1 MPLQS
6 TRGAASGKA
15 FGFTAGGGW
24 DGKLDYLV
32 IAGGGG
38 GGGSVGG
45 HIGGGSGGGGY
56 RTSFP
61 GGTKLTVSAGAIPV
75 TVGGGGAG
83 GPPGSNPGSK
93 GADSVFSTITST
105 GGGYGAGG
113 LTNASGGPGGSG
125 GGAGSNAAS
134 PASTG
139 NDPPV
144 SPPQGNNGGGTLGG
158 GGAGGGGGGAGSAGG
173 TGADPTFTPPLAGL
187 GLANSISGSS
197 VTRAAG
203 GPAGGVDTSIVN
215 TGNGNFGRE
224 QGGAGGTGSPGI
236 VILRA
241 PAAAGPRW
249 SVAPGTNTK
258 TSAPNGDT
266 IATFTVD
273 GTLTIS

>member
-1 MPLQS
+1 MPLKS

-24 DGKLDYLV
+24 DGQLDYLV

-38 GGGSVGG
+38 GGGSIGG
-45 HIGGGSGGGGY
+45 YIGGGGGGGGY

-75 TVGGGGAG
+75 TVGGAGAG
-83 GPPGSNPGSK
+83 GPSGSNPGSQ
-93 GADSVFSTITST
+93 GNSSIFSSITSA

-113 LTNASGGPGGSG
+113 QSNAAGGPGGSG
-125 GGAGSNAAS
+125 GGAGANAAS
-134 PASTG
+134 PGGTG
-139 NDPPV
+139 NTPPT
-144 SPPQGNNGGGTLGG
+144 SPSQGNNGGGTLGG
-158 GGAGGGGGGAGSAGG
+158 GGAAGGGGGAGSVGG
-173 TGADPTFTPPLAGL
+173 QGSDPTFTPPLAGL
-187 GLANSISGSS
+187 GAASLISGSS

-203 GPAGGVDTSIVN
+203 GPAGQVTPVGVN
-215 TGNGNFGRE
+215 TGNGGFGRE
-224 QGGAGGTGSPGI
+224 QAGAGGTGAAGI

-258 TSAPNGDT
+258 TSAPNGDV

-273 GTLTIS
+273 GTLTVS